1 MNLLI
6 KGLTIPKDTESY
18 SIKIDVFPNV
28 THYKTMFGANSL
40 YSGKCKIFIM
50 PEKYGDLIDRD
61 YLLDCAK
68 VIFSD
73 EVINVRAIINAP
85 TIIEAEESE

>member
-1 MNLLI
+1 
-6 KGLTIPKDTESY
+6 
-18 SIKIDVFPNV
+18 
-28 THYKTMFGANSL
+28 
-40 YSGKCKIFIM
+40 M

-73 EVINVRAIINAP
+73 EVINVRAIINAH